1 MFTNYIKLAVKVMLR
16 RKFFTFISLF
26 GISMTLVVL
35 MVATAVLDNVYAA
48 RAPESRFSRVLCVFN
63 LVQQGHGNT
72 MTTSPGYGFL
82 DRYVRRFPG
91 IEMAS
96 IFSGSRE
103 TRLYLGSTAVNAQV
117 RQTDGAY
124 WKICD
129 FTFLEGRPYT
139 QAEDDSGARVAVIT
153 DRLAAKLFGTG
164 ASALGKDVELDG
176 GHFRVIGVVP
186 FVPMTRMAAYSEV
199 WVPIGTNRSSSYRT
213 EFSGN
218 FQGIVLAKSQAD
230 MPRLRREFLALMK
243 RTPSQDPKTFTNVYA
258 SFDTPFEATAHRMFG
273 GSKLRD
279 RAPLILGSILAGAA
293 LLFMTLPA
301 LNLVTLNLS
310 RILERASEIG
320 VRKAF
325 GAPRRSLVMQFVFEN
340 VVITIVGGV
349 LGFIL
354 AAFAIYTLNRM
365 SFLADVQ
372 FDLNPRVFAYGM
384 LMAAFFGV
392 VSGLYPAW
400 RMSRMNPVSALRGGV
415 H

>member
-1 MFTNYIKLAVKVMLR
+1 MFTNYVKLALKVMGR

-35 MVATAVLDNVYAA
+35 MVATAVLDNVYTA

-63 LVQQGHGNT
+63 LMQQGNGST
-72 MTTSPGYGFL
+72 MTTAPGYGFL
-82 DRYVRRFPG
+82 DRYVRTIPG

-96 IFSGSRE
+96 LFSATRE
-103 TRLYLGSTAVNAQV
+103 TRMYLRDAAIVTQLK
-117 RQTDGAY
+117 QTDGAY
-124 WKICD
+124 WKILD

-139 QAEDDSGARVAVIT
+139 QSEDDAGAHVAVIT
-153 DRLAAKLFGTG
+153 DRLSQKLFGTG
-164 ASALGKDVELDG
+164 SALGKTIEVEGDR
-176 GHFRVIGVVP
+176 FRVIGVVP
-186 FVPMTRMAAYSEV
+186 FVPLTRMAAHSEV
-199 WVPIGTNRSSSYRT
+199 WVPIGTNRSSTYRT

-218 FQGIVLAKSQAD
+218 FQGIVLAKKRSD
-230 MPRLRREFLALMK
+230 IPRLQRDFLALMK
-243 RTPSQDPKTFTNVYA
+243 RTPSEDPKTFTNVYA
-258 SFDTPFEATAHRMFG
+258 SLDTPFEATARGMFG
-273 GSKLRD
+273 GTKMRN
-279 RAPLILGSILAGAA
+279 RAPLLLGSILAGAA

-325 GAPRRSLVMQFVFEN
+325 GAPRRALVAQFVFEN
-340 VVITIVGGV
+340 VVITVIGGAIGFV
-349 LGFIL
+349 LAGVAI
-354 AAFAIYTLNRM
+354 FALNRM
-365 SFLADVQ
+365 SFLPEMQ
-372 FDLNPRVFAYGM
+372 FDLNARVFGYGM

-392 VSGLYPAW
+392 LSGLYPAW